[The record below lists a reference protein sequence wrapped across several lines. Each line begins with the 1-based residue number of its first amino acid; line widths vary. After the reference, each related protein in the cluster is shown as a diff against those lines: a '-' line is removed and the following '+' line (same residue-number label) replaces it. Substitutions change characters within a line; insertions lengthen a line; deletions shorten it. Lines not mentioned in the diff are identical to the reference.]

1 MACWMFVIN
10 DVYMVYVIKD
20 KVSIIVNKLMGT
32 TREKCLHLHHVVE

>member
-1 MACWMFVIN
+1 MFVIN